1 MAFIPTKHVDGDVA
15 VVRNASMGGK
25 LSVAGNATFG
35 HNVTVKGWL
44 EAVNI
49 KATNK
54 GVFQTLELLNKAYPN
69 PQDGWFAGVG
79 TSAPFTAYI
88 GQGGVWTATGGTI
101 DVSLDT
107 SQYTEDVA
115 QLQDDIA
122 NVKTGVE
129 ENASGITE
137 LRGAVTAEETARKE
151 ADAAL
156 QELAG
161 GVVGRMDVG
170 AIGAVPA
177 SVADALA
184 MAKDMTHS
192 RWTLTYRDVLNV
204 GVVDVFSDNMGHQL
218 TEVLTTHYSMK
229 DGVLDFTQH
238 DDGAVQV
245 YWRSYNINSP
255 YLKNEKGTWTDWAEH
270 VAATV
275 RTELDDLDEAAAAAQ
290 KTADAALEASATAQT
305 DTAALKDA
313 VGKAG
318 GIAMLDGDMKIP
330 VANLP
335 EKAVG
340 VLEFQGT
347 VQGVSALDM
356 STAQY
361 AGVAFDTVARC
372 FYAYTVSGSG
382 LTGTRIYYKSWDG
395 WQHYQNGTPYS
406 GKIYMDTTTDTPYRW
421 NGTTMKALVPKTV
434 ALTQEEYDDM
444 AAAGTLDD
452 DTYYNI
458 LEE

>member
-1 MAFIPTKHVDGDVA
+1 MSATEILTIGSVIKHRGEYNSDTIYYTNNQVTICNCVFQALGNNFSGVSPIKENSDGTIELANTTTWKCVID
-15 VVRNASMGGK
+15 
-25 LSVAGNATFG
+25 
-35 HNVTVKGWL
+35 
-44 EAVNI
+44 NI
-49 KATNK
+49 KLYNAALSTHN
-54 GVFQTLELLNKAYPN
+54 L
-69 PQDGWFAGVG
+69 DDR
-79 TSAPFTAYI
+79 TA
-88 GQGGVWTATGGTI
+88 A
-101 DVSLDT
+101 
-107 SQYTEDVA
+107 
-115 QLQDDIA
+115 
-122 NVKTGVE
+122 VE
-129 ENASGITE
+129 E
-137 LRGAVTAEETARKE
+137 
-151 ADAAL
+151 
-156 QELAG
+156 QLATLD

-170 AIGAVPA
+170 AIDAVPA

-192 RWTLTYRDVLNV
+192 RWTLTYRGVLNV

-290 KTADAALEASATAQT
+290 KTADAALEASAMVLK
-305 DTAALKDA
+305 DTTALKDA

-395 WQHYQNGTPYS
+395 WQHYQDGTPYS